1 MRKALKFITSI
12 SGTKSDP
19 LLTNFVAR
27 YLLDKGAN
35 VNFGIMELGHQVTA
49 LEAAI
54 DNRMFQLASELVTK
68 RGMDPF
74 SMEGRVCAIEKL
86 VATSEYSLKSIVAS
100 WEQQVQLLLF
110 NKSCFLARVDL

>member
-1 MRKALKFITSI
+1 M
-12 SGTKSDP
+12 SDTQSDFCY
-19 LLTNFVAR
+19 LNFVAR

-68 RGMDPF
+68 RDMDPF

-86 VATSEYSLKSIVAS
+86 VATSEYSLTSILAS
-100 WEQQVQLLLF
+100 REKHNGRKWK
-110 NKSCFLARVDL
+110 NI